1 MTTTTTR
8 WVITCNE
15 RERSQVRGTEDE
27 AREHLADL
35 ADLDRETRWDSAP
48 NDVWDYAEAKVW
60 FAIRARAFA

>member
-1 MTTTTTR
+1 MSTTTTTR

-48 NDVWDYAEAKVW
+48 NDVWE
-60 FAIRARAFA
+60 IGRAHV